1 MKKLILLF
9 LSIIFLF
16 PSCGK
21 NESEV
26 QKPEFILRYADN
38 QTASFPTTRAAS
50 YFADLVSVR
59 TGGRVKIIVYSDA
72 ALGTENEVLDQVI
85 YGGVDFSRFSLGT
98 FSEYLK
104 EFELLELPF
113 LYDDAAH
120 MWRVLDGEIGDEF
133 LKKTKG
139 SGLLG
144 MSWFDAGARNFYT
157 INKVSTLSALEGM
170 DIRVQESHFMAEV
183 VDAIGANTIQIPYSD
198 VYSALQTLRIDGA
211 ENNYPSYFSM
221 GHSEI
226 AKYMLRDEHIRIP
239 EIQVISEKTCAKL
252 IEKDP
257 ELLDIILECAR
268 ESALMERELWTD
280 AEEEALEKMA
290 EGGVVITDVS
300 EEERALYRQ
309 KISHLYEERSPEEQ
323 ELLAKIRSI

>member
-183 VDAIGANTIQIPYSD
+183 VDAI
-198 VYSALQTLRIDGA
+198 
-211 ENNYPSYFSM
+211 
-221 GHSEI
+221 EI
-226 AKYMLRDEHIRIP
+226 GRASCK
-239 EIQVISEKTCAKL
+239 
-252 IEKDP
+252 
-257 ELLDIILECAR
+257 
-268 ESALMERELWTD
+268 ER
-280 AEEEALEKMA
+280 
-290 EGGVVITDVS
+290 V
-300 EEERALYRQ
+300 
-309 KISHLYEERSPEEQ
+309 
-323 ELLAKIRSI
+323 